1 VPVGIRHET
10 GVVSSPIIQFAFGAA
25 VFFFAGLAKGVSGLG
40 LPTVGIGLLSIA
52 MPPAR
57 AAVLMVVPALITN
70 IWQMLSGPGL
80 WRLVRRLWLMQIG
93 VCLGVWAG
101 AGLMTGSKSEFASVA
116 LGIALIA
123 YAATGLLKA
132 HVPRVPAQ
140 TEWWL
145 GTVVGGATGLIT
157 AATGVFVI
165 PAVPYLQALR
175 FPREAFGKALGLSF
189 TVSTIAL
196 AFSLGASGTLD
207 RSSGAYSLLALFPA
221 LVGMAA
227 GQRLLRM
234 MRPATFQRWFFSG
247 LMILGAHLAI
257 RGVWGIG

>member
-1 VPVGIRHET
+1 VPVGVRPDT
-10 GVVSSPIIQFAFGAA
+10 GVVSTPIVQFAFGAVA
-25 VFFFAGLAKGVSGLG
+25 FFFAGLAKGVSGLG

-70 IWQMLSGPGL
+70 IWQMLIGPGL
-80 WRLVRRLWLMQIG
+80 WQLVRRLWLMQVG

-101 AGLMTGSKSEFASVA
+101 AGFMTGPKSEFASVA
-116 LGIALIA
+116 LGIALIV
-123 YAATGLLKA
+123 YAATGLMKA
-132 HVPRVPAQ
+132 HVPRVPAK

-145 GTVVGGATGLIT
+145 GTLVGGATGLIT

-175 FPREAFGKALGLSF
+175 LPREAFGKALGLSF
-189 TVSTIAL
+189 TVSTVAL

-207 RSSGAYSLLALFPA
+207 RSSAAYSLLALMPA

-227 GQRLLRM
+227 GQRLIRL
-234 MRPATFQRWFFSG
+234 MRPETFQRWFFSG
-247 LMILGAHLAI
+247 LLLLGAHLAI
-257 RGVWGIG
+257 RGIWGIG

>member
-1 VPVGIRHET
+1 VPVGIRHDT
-10 GVVSSPIIQFAFGAA
+10 AVVSSSIIQFAFCAV
-25 VFFFAGLAKGVSGLG
+25 VFFLAGLAKGVSGLG

-80 WRLVRRLWLMQIG
+80 WRLVRRLWLMQLG
-93 VCLGVWAG
+93 VCLGVWVG
-101 AGLMTGSKSEFASVA
+101 AGLMTGSKTEFASVA
-116 LGIALIA
+116 LGIALMA
-123 YAATGLLKA
+123 YAATGLMNA

-145 GTVVGGATGLIT
+145 GTFVGGATGLVT

-175 FPREAFGKALGLSF
+175 FQREAFGKALGLSF

-196 AFSLGASGTLD
+196 GCSLGASGSLD
-207 RSSGAYSLLALFPA
+207 LGSGAYSCLALFPA

-234 MRPATFQRWFFSG
+234 MRFATFQRWFFLG
-247 LMILGAHLAI
+247 LMLLGAHLAI
-257 RGVWGIG
+257 RGIW